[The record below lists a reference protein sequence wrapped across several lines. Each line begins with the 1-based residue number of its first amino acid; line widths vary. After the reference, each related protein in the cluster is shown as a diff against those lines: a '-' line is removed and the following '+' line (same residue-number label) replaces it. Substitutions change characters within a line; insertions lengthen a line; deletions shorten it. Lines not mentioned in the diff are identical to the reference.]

1 MSYRMLIA
9 PRLMLAMVGASLVV
23 VAACSD
29 RQEPTSP
36 TVTAPTRSRSVDGA
50 TGVTTSAVRVPGAKP
65 TDQVGFTT
73 VAYVESSP
81 YTVAPGG
88 RLQGFAVCPAESG
101 VVSGGSLAFATTNAF
116 GVDSIFTIGADAAL
130 DIRSFVSNYTVGSS
144 PVFQLAWTTSRR
156 SQVTSS

>member
-36 TVTAPTRSRSVDGA
+36 TVTAPTRSRSVAGA
-50 TGVTTSAVRVPGAKP
+50 TGVTTSAVRVPDAKP

-73 VAYVESSP
+73 VAYVESSS

-88 RLQGFAVCPAESG
+88 RLRA
-101 VVSGGSLAFATTNAF
+101 GGAI
-116 GVDSIFTIGADAAL
+116 VHE
-130 DIRSFVSNYTVGSS
+130 
-144 PVFQLAWTTSRR
+144 
-156 SQVTSS
+156 